1 MLSEFFHIHNKIEEQ
16 TMHKRLHDNLVE
28 HLWAR
33 RVCCSVV
40 VFDMPIL
47 LVPLVDVAN
56 LTFEF

>member
-1 MLSEFFHIHNKIEEQ
+1 
-16 TMHKRLHDNLVE
+16 MHKRLHDNLVE

-56 LTFEF
+56 LKFEF